1 MRRLILAALAS
12 TLLLYSLVSQE
23 AINGRIDLRSL
34 SSDPGFR
41 TELSGEW
48 LFSWE
53 RFENRYDDLGSGMV
67 SVPAA
72 WEGQEIAGISLPPQG
87 YGTYGI
93 RISLDPGAQNLG
105 VIIKRP
111 NNAFRIYANGQLLAE
126 RGVAGTDRESTVPR
140 YDHVLVPLPNHS
152 GTMDVTVQISNFH
165 QRSAGLHGTVLIG
178 NYQRL
183 AEEWN
188 RQRLIEAMFVGIAI
202 AMALYHFALWA
213 YQPREMSLLYFVIF
227 TLIAAFRILS
237 TEHLFIQELLP
248 GLPWAVVL
256 KIEYLTF
263 ALVGVSMLAF
273 LRSVY
278 PQEVNRIFFLISL
291 IVESA
296 YSLLIILSPPMI
308 FTALLTAQQAIITIQ
323 VLYVVYIAALV
334 LIRRRNGGRFIFIA
348 VLALLVAFVNDL
360 LNALLILYTGS
371 ILSSGLLIFFASQ
384 AVFLA
389 KRFTR
394 ERQESERLSVD
405 LKDSGARLEELFAE
419 VKKAGESVN
428 VSNGILQGSLNDAAS
443 VLEELYGQITE
454 VDEGMTSQETS
465 LQTART
471 VNSHLREY
479 FEGIRPIIRSQTES
493 AQRSVDSVGE
503 MVDDLHSID
512 SEFRV
517 LEQSFAD
524 LNGAI
529 TDGLDH
535 IENLSSQVQS
545 ISGRSER
552 LHETNE
558 LISNISSQTN
568 LLSMN
573 AAIEAAHAG
582 DAGRGFAVVAE
593 EIRKLAEVTAEQ
605 SGITG
610 TELKSISDAISEAV
624 RTSTGLLSSF
634 EQTRSSVDRFSAG
647 MDSVKDIIDAQLSKS
662 SAIKNQL
669 KEMGS
674 GSRQVRDSSDELSS
688 ESDGSSRA
696 MDQLAAVSDQVRISI
711 REMISRTRTLND
723 ALEKVNDAQIKS
735 SERISR
741 LTKLVDRSSPEKA

>member
-1 MRRLILAALAS
+1 
-12 TLLLYSLVSQE
+12 
-23 AINGRIDLRSL
+23 
-34 SSDPGFR
+34 
-41 TELSGEW
+41 
-48 LFSWE
+48 
-53 RFENRYDDLGSGMV
+53 
-67 SVPAA
+67 
-72 WEGQEIAGISLPPQG
+72 
-87 YGTYGI
+87 
-93 RISLDPGAQNLG
+93 
-105 VIIKRP
+105 
-111 NNAFRIYANGQLLAE
+111 
-126 RGVAGTDRESTVPR
+126 
-140 YDHVLVPLPNHS
+140 
-152 GTMDVTVQISNFH
+152 
-165 QRSAGLHGTVLIG
+165 
-178 NYQRL
+178 
-183 AEEWN
+183 
-188 RQRLIEAMFVGIAI
+188 
-202 AMALYHFALWA
+202 
-213 YQPREMSLLYFVIF
+213 
-227 TLIAAFRILS
+227 
-237 TEHLFIQELLP
+237 
-248 GLPWAVVL
+248 
-256 KIEYLTF
+256 
-263 ALVGVSMLAF
+263 
-273 LRSVY
+273 
-278 PQEVNRIFFLISL
+278 
-291 IVESA
+291 
-296 YSLLIILSPPMI
+296 MI

-479 FEGIRPIIRSQTES
+479 FQGIRPIIRSQTES

-634 EQTRSSVDRFSAG
+634 EQTRSSVTRFSEG

-696 MDQLAAVSDQVRISI
+696 MDQLAAVSNQVRTSI
-711 REMISRTRTLND
+711 REMIARTRSLND